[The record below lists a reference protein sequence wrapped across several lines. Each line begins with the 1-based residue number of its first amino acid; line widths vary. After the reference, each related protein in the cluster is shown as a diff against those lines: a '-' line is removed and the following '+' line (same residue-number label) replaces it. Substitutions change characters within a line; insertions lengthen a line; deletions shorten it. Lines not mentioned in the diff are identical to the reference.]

1 MEGVGSLKQ
10 PEGEKTGPGPL
21 ALFPLTVGPRF
32 RILLLLLAVGRHKN
46 QMCVCSSNILVQKSL
61 LNNCDGKY

>member
-10 PEGEKTGPGPL
+10 PKGEKTGPGPL

-32 RILLLLLAVGRHKN
+32 RFLLLLLAVGRHKN
-46 QMCVCSSNILVQKSL
+46 QMCVCSSNSLV
-61 LNNCDGKY
+61 